1 VSERESAGIATWLGV
16 RREERGAVLL
26 AVAAFFCVLFAIFL
40 LRPLRDAMG
49 LEGGAR
55 NLRFLWSFTLLGTLF
70 ASLAFAHVASRF
82 DRARF
87 LSWTARA
94 TALVWLAFV
103 PAIAATQGTAGVYV
117 ALAFYVVHAV
127 SNVFLVSVFWALLA
141 DVFDADRAKRLFG
154 LVAVGGTLGAI
165 AGTSLTG
172 ALARWVKSRPSE
184 DAEALWLALVLAA
197 VGFLELSNQLG
208 ARLGRRLA
216 ALRGRTAIPESALGG
231 DLIEGVACVVRD
243 PYLQAVAFFTFLH
256 GVLQTLLTLQQ
267 NFLAEAEF
275 QDTAARTEY
284 FAWTESAAQTLTLL
298 VQLFLT
304 GRLMRFLGLGGAL
317 CVLPLVGV
325 VGFGV
330 LATGGA
336 FGYSALAVLTLT
348 LVVWR
353 GLSHA
358 TMRPAREALFVPTE
372 RAVKYKAKSFT
383 DTFAF
388 RGGDLASAWL
398 QGTAALGAVAL
409 AGLSA
414 AIAWGGL
421 GLWLGR
427 RQRELRERERSG

>member
-1 VSERESAGIATWLGV
+1 MSDPERSRIAAWFDV
-16 RREERGAVLL
+16 RRDERGAVLL

-55 NLRFLWSFTLLGTLF
+55 NLKFLWSFTLVGTLL
-70 ASLAFAHVASRF
+70 ASLAFAHIASRTE
-82 DRARF
+82 RARF

-103 PAIAATQGTAGVYV
+103 PAIAATDGAVGVYV

-141 DVFDADRAKRLFG
+141 DVFDTARAKRLFG
-154 LVAVGGTLGAI
+154 LVALGGTLGAI

-172 ALARWVKSRPSE
+172 ALARWAKSWPSE
-184 DAEALWLALVLAA
+184 EAEVLWLALVLAA
-197 VGFLELSNQLG
+197 AAFLELSNQLG
-208 ARLGRRLA
+208 KALARRVNL
-216 ALRGRTAIPESALGG
+216 LRGRTELPEHSLGG
-231 DLIEGVACVVRD
+231 DWLEGVACVARN
-243 PYLQAVAFFTFLH
+243 PYLQAVALFTFLH
-256 GVLQTLLTLQQ
+256 GVLQTVLTLQQ

-275 QDTAARTEY
+275 EDTTARMEY
-284 FAWTESAAQTLTLL
+284 FAWTESAAQTLTLV

-304 GRLMRFLGLGGAL
+304 GRLMRILGVGGAL

-358 TMRPAREALFVPTE
+358 AMRPAREALFVPTE

-383 DTFAF
+383 DTFAV

-427 RQRELRERERSG
+427 RQRELSERERSG